1 VPNVA
6 AAAAPATARNATVVQ
21 RACASCGKGR
31 GECESCRKK
40 RLQRK
45 AAAGGQGAV
54 GRGQGAG
61 GSGQVGAG
69 SGGLN
74 GGGAP
79 LAASTR
85 QSLEPLFGVSF
96 DAVRIHAD
104 AQSDRF
110 ARDFEARAFT
120 LGQDIHF
127 AGGEY
132 RPDDRAGLSLLA
144 HELTHTIQQR
154 GAPAASS
161 DTPVEIDPIDSLFE
175 LEAEAAARRVLDGD
189 AIGVRPSAVATPSV
203 GRVQRQATSGATT
216 ETATRTI
223 DEHSRVSITRTL
235 TPRPCEE
242 RARTTST
249 ARRDIFY
256 WDRQANAVGMRY
268 SLCHG
273 RVRLSTGASI
283 DYGELVR
290 TGETLLDTLRTNPAA
305 GSDIGGLLQGALDTT
320 HVTTRGEINLTVDG
334 ILSAQVTGSATV
346 GTTDQHYN
354 VRGVLTITPNGV
366 SFRITGGIDVS
377 RTPLQSAATYT
388 LEGSATT
395 SFGAITLRYNQID
408 TSAVG
413 GASST
418 DRSVSATATIPLP
431 DVGPL
436 SDQSVGL
443 GATVNPDT
451 GDVAPVLEFRGHFGG
466 PSRTERVECYD
477 CDCPPPRPDYTCSR
491 TVDPHTTP
499 VVDQTADH
507 QTLRLLYAYDSP
519 APADPAGYN
528 TQVQG
533 IGGMLQ
539 SGYSVTAI
547 RGYASP
553 EASRP
558 YNQRLG
564 QQRADAARAA
574 LQSEITR
581 RSASST
587 LPAASGEGELL
598 GESSTRAGGEA
609 RNSELIREL
618 STRLTPLT
626 DDQRLDLLGVDGPRR
641 TDPVQRR
648 QALDDIQAFIDG
660 RDANGQRLG
669 SRARWERIFP
679 FLRRVEVEVDRPVL
693 RHDEPHAGGTT
704 PGCQPD
710 DIEWARAN
718 MSEIPARQ
726 RLPPERCRS

>member
-1 VPNVA
+1 MPNVT
-6 AAAAPATARNATVVQ
+6 AAAAPATARNARVVQ
-21 RACASCGKGR
+21 RACACGAKGH

-40 RLQRK
+40 KLQRK
-45 AAAGGQGAV
+45 AASGQSAV
-54 GRGQGAG
+54 
-61 GSGQVGAG
+61 GSGQW
-69 SGGLN
+69 
-74 GGGAP
+74 GGGGGQDVPTGGGVP
-79 LAASTR
+79 LAASAR

-104 AQSDRF
+104 VQSDRL
-110 ARDFEARAFT
+110 ARDVDARAFT

-127 AGGEY
+127 AQGEY
-132 RPDDRAGLSLLA
+132 RPGSRAGMSLLA

-154 GAPAASS
+154 GVAASGSS
-161 DTPVEIDPIDSLFE
+161 DAVEIDPGDSPFE
-175 LEAEAAARRVLDGD
+175 AEAEAAARRVLDGD
-189 AIGVRPSAVATPSV
+189 ATAVRSGTIPRHSIGRI
-203 GRVQRQATSGATT
+203 QRQRASGATT
-216 ETATRTI
+216 ESAVRTI

-242 RARTTST
+242 RARTEST

-256 WDRQANAVGMRY
+256 WDRQADAVGMRY

-283 DYGELVR
+283 EYGELVR
-290 TGETLLDTLRTNPAA
+290 TGENLLDTLRTNPAA
-305 GSDIGGLLQGALDTT
+305 GSDIGGLLQNALDTT
-320 HVTTRGEINLTVDG
+320 HVTGRGEINLTVDG

-346 GTTDQHYN
+346 GTTDQRYN
-354 VRGVLTITPNGV
+354 VRGVLSITPNGV

-377 RTPLQSAATYT
+377 RTPLQSTATYT

-395 SFGAITLRYNQID
+395 RFGAITLRYNQID

-413 GASST
+413 GASTT
-418 DRSVSATATIPLP
+418 DRSLSATATIPLP

-436 SDQSVGL
+436 SDQSLGL

-451 GDVAPVLEFRGHFGG
+451 GDVAPIIEFRGHFGG

-477 CDCPPPRPDYTCSR
+477 CDCPPPRPDYTCTR
-491 TVDPHTTP
+491 TVDPHTRP

-519 APADPAGYN
+519 TPADAAAY
-528 TQVQG
+528 TAQVQS
-533 IGGMLQ
+533 IGGMVQ
-539 SGYSVTAI
+539 GGYSVAAI

-553 EASRP
+553 EASRT
-558 YNQRLG
+558 YNRDLAQS
-564 QQRADAARAA
+564 RADAARTA
-574 LQSEITR
+574 LAGEISR
-581 RSASST
+581 RGATAT
-587 LPAASGEGELL
+587 LPTATGEGELL

-609 RNSELIREL
+609 RNAELIREL
-618 STRLTPLT
+618 SGRLTPLT

-660 RDANGQRLG
+660 RDADGRRLG
-669 SRARWERIFP
+669 TRARWERIFP
-679 FLRRVEVEVDRPVL
+679 FLRRVEVEVDRPQL
-693 RHDEPHAGGTT
+693 GHDEPVAGGTT
-704 PGCQPD
+704 PECRD
-710 DIEWARAN
+710 EDIAWAREN

-726 RLPPERCRS
+726 RLPAARCRD

>member
-6 AAAAPATARNATVVQ
+6 AAAAPATARNAKVVQ
-21 RACASCGKGR
+21 RACASCAKGH

-61 GSGQVGAG
+61 GSGQIGAG
-69 SGGLN
+69 PGDLN

-110 ARDFEARAFT
+110 ARGFQARAFT

-161 DTPVEIDPIDSLFE
+161 GASLEIDPIDSLFE

-189 AIGVRPSAVATPSV
+189 PIAVRPGALSTQSV

-216 ETATRTI
+216 ESATRTI
-223 DEHSRVSITRTL
+223 DENTHVSITRTL

-242 RARTTST
+242 RARTEST

-273 RVRLSTGASI
+273 RVRLSTGANVE
-283 DYGELVR
+283 YGELVR
-290 TGETLLDTLRTNPAA
+290 TGENLLDTLRTNPAA

-320 HVTTRGEINLTVDG
+320 HVTSRGEINLTVDG

-346 GTTDQHYN
+346 GTTDQRYN

-377 RTPLQSAATYT
+377 RTPLQSTATYT

-408 TSAVG
+408 TSPVG
-413 GASST
+413 GTAST
-418 DRSVSATATIPLP
+418 DRSLSAVATVPLP
-431 DVGPL
+431 DIGPL
-436 SDQSVGL
+436 SDQSLGVGVD
-443 GATVNPDT
+443 VNPDT
-451 GDVAPVLEFRGHFGG
+451 GNVTPIVRAEGHFGG

-477 CDCPPPRPDYTCSR
+477 CDCPPPRPDYTCTR
-491 TVDPHTTP
+491 TVAAHSTP
-499 VVDQTADH
+499 VVDQTAGH

-519 APADPAGYN
+519 APADAAAYQ
-528 TQVQG
+528 TQVEG
-533 IGGMLQ
+533 IGGMVQ
-539 SGYSVTAI
+539 NGYSVAAI

-553 EASRP
+553 EASRQ
-558 YNQRLG
+558 YNQALG

-574 LQSEITR
+574 LQAEITR
-581 RSASST
+581 RGAPAT
-587 LPAASGEGELL
+587 LPTAQGEGELL
-598 GESSTRAGGEA
+598 GESSTRAGSEA
-609 RNSELIREL
+609 RNAELIREL
-618 STRLTPLT
+618 SARLTPLT

-648 QALDDIQAFIDG
+648 QALDDIQAFVDG
-660 RDANGQRLG
+660 RDANGRRLG
-669 SRARWERIFP
+669 TRARWERIFP
-679 FLRRVEVEVDRPVL
+679 FLRRVEVEVDRPEL
-693 RHDEPHAGGTT
+693 RHDEAVTGGTT
-704 PGCQPD
+704 TGCNAD